1 VTATN
6 DEGTS
11 EEATIN
17 FVIAKAAQTMTPE
30 LEDITKNEN
39 EAPFTLPSNTDQ
51 GIEIN
56 YLSSDVNVA
65 TISGNTVTI
74 IGIGETNISATNN
87 GNDNYEAFSDSFIL
101 FVGELGIGDF
111 DLNAIHIYT
120 QNQNI
125 ILDSKTEKIL
135 SVELFDLS
143 GRQIH
148 FNNKVNSNHYQFH
161 ADKGIVIVKLQTN
174 DGKIIT
180 KKLINH

>member
-1 VTATN
+1 ATN

-74 IGIGETNISATNN
+74 TGIGTTIISATNI
-87 GNDNYEAFSDSFIL
+87 GNDNYEAFSDSFTL
-101 FVGELGIGDF
+101 TVATQQGGGGYSGNGTFV
-111 DLNAIHIYT
+111 
-120 QNQNI
+120 
-125 ILDSKTEKIL
+125 
-135 SVELFDLS
+135 
-143 GRQIH
+143 
-148 FNNKVNSNHYQFH
+148 
-161 ADKGIVIVKLQTN
+161 
-174 DGKIIT
+174 
-180 KKLINH
+180 LINSIEDLTDGYYVIAANPEFGDWAMSSTMSDNNAFLTRTAISPVDET